1 MRLFFTGL
9 IITLSL
15 SVNSQVLLD
24 LKGIDS
30 LEINIPIL
38 DSTKTKNLS
47 DSITLIPSIKEH
59 NWSNTKFNPYKDVE
73 VKFPVQLNFNDS
85 TYASP
90 IHKAKVVTSRY
101 GWRRGRAHKGIDID
115 LITGD
120 SLFSMFDGVVRF
132 VRYNTGHGKTVI
144 VRHYNGLETVYA
156 HLSKYGVKEN
166 DTVAKGQYL
175 GKGGATG
182 NARGSHLHLVVNYKG
197 IAIHPEYLFDFNE
210 GNSIRANELWVT
222 KQWTRPYAHNSK
234 RKSKIKLLTTEEEA
248 IASLIKQK
256 SIYIVKR
263 GDTLSRIS
271 SRNNVT
277 IAALCKTNAIS
288 RNSVIKIGQK
298 IIIEN

>member
-1 MRLFFTGL
+1 MRLFITSL
-9 IITLSL
+9 LITLTL
-15 SVNSQVLLD
+15 SVNSQILLD

-30 LEINIPIL
+30 LGINIPMP
-38 DSTKTKNLS
+38 DSTQTETKS
-47 DSITLIPSIKEH
+47 DSLIPELNIKGDY
-59 NWSNTKFNPYKDVE
+59 WSNTEFNPYKDVE
-73 VKFPVQLNFNDS
+73 VKFPLQLNFNDS

-90 IHKAKVVTSRY
+90 IHKDKVVTSRY

-120 SLFSMFDGVVRF
+120 SLFSMFDGIVRF

-166 DTVAKGQYL
+166 DTVTKGQYI

-182 NARGSHLHLVVNYKG
+182 NARGSHLHLVVNYNG
-197 IAIHPEYLFDFNE
+197 IAIHPEYLFDFSEDNT
-210 GNSIRANELWVT
+210 IRAKELWVT
-222 KQWTRPYAHNSK
+222 QEWTRPYVHNSK

-248 IASLIKQK
+248 LASLIKQK